1 MDLRNLSST
10 PNQLDSVMQRRPSL
24 SSLSSAS
31 GYASSNYGGNTT
43 PQISKQRMSQA
54 RNFGNGNSNSST
66 NLQSAWLNQ
75 GQISSASG
83 QPLNQPLNQHVVN
96 TVGPWVEQQQAQQQA
111 GVASLSGLDSKVIP
125 PNLNNKNSSS
135 INDNDNDNEVRQ
147 NAANDN
153 NDDDDDDID
162 DDDELIPTAIVIKN
176 IPFAIKKEQ
185 LLDVMTKLNLPL
197 PYAFNY
203 HFDNGVFRGLAFAN
217 FTLTDETSSVVGLLN
232 GREIGG
238 RKLRVEYKKM
248 LPAQERE
255 RIEREKR
262 EKRGQLEEQHRSTS
276 NASLASLLSAASTT
290 AATKNLSV
298 NGTSNNQTERLFI
311 TFPSASGNLPSPPS
325 ELNLNDPEIL
335 ELYSQLILY
344 RDDMAKSIFELA
356 FPSSLGIAHRK
367 ILSILCSYLNLLE
380 LYDNG
385 LIIIRRKQGQQPAH
399 LTQQS
404 SAPQH
409 SSSMMNL
416 NQLPGI
422 VSNPPNGVT
431 PAAHPELLRSQSQSA
446 LQMPRL
452 RQQSSTPVQQNFPQY
467 QQQPQGQQQSQLSH
481 PQASGSQ
488 SQAQPPH
495 QSQSQQQSQRPL
507 YSSNISQ
514 VQPYNMFQQPPAGHG
529 QSQQVATPTMGSS
542 SAAALLRSSNNRSYV
557 DVRSTPPLST
567 TFSQPPQSGNES
579 PTPQHYHFANSNSN
593 NQISQPTTPLA
604 NTDIN
609 SRFAPFGQHAHLT
622 GSFSSLHNSTNNA
635 SSQGPPNPQ
644 ASQTNEEFA
653 DPEVFANKFNSI
665 NLSGNYENSNMSN
678 SGIWGP
684 K

>member
-43 PQISKQRMSQA
+43 PQISKLRMSQG

-75 GQISSASG
+75 GAISSGS
-83 QPLNQPLNQHVVN
+83 NQPLSQSNQHVVN

-111 GVASLSGLDSKVIP
+111 GVASLSGLDNKAIP
-125 PNLNNKNSSS
+125 QNLNDKNSSS
-135 INDNDNDNEVRQ
+135 INDNDNDNEVKQ

-153 NDDDDDDID
+153 NDDDDDID

-298 NGTSNNQTERLFI
+298 NGTTNNQTERLFI
-311 TFPSASGNLPSPPS
+311 TFPSANGNLPLPPS
-325 ELNLNDPEIL
+325 ELNFNDPEIL
-335 ELYSQLILY
+335 ELYAQLILY
-344 RDDMAKSIFELA
+344 RDDVSKSIFELA
-356 FPSSLGIAHRK
+356 FPSSLSIAHRK

-385 LIIIRRKQGQQPAH
+385 LIIIRRKQGQQPVH
-399 LTQQS
+399 LTQQTT
-404 SAPQH
+404 APHH

-422 VSNPPNGVT
+422 VSNPPNGVA
-431 PAAHPELLRSQSQSA
+431 PASHPELLRSQSQSA

-452 RQQSSTPVQQNFPQY
+452 RQQSSTPIQQNFPQY
-467 QQQPQGQQQSQLSH
+467 QQQPQAQQQSQLSH
-481 PQASGSQ
+481 PQGSSQ
-488 SQAQPPH
+488 SQMQQQQ
-495 QSQSQQQSQRPL
+495 QSQPLQQSQRPL

-514 VQPYNMFQQPPAGHG
+514 VQPYNMFQQPAAGHG
-529 QSQQVATPTMGSS
+529 QAQQVATPTMGSS

-567 TFSQPPQSGNES
+567 TFSQPSQSGNES
-579 PTPQHYHFANSNSN
+579 PTPQNYHFGNTNTN
-593 NQISQPTTPLA
+593 HQISQPTTPLPSA
-604 NTDIN
+604 DIN

-622 GSFSSLHNSTNNA
+622 GSFSSLHNSTNNV
-635 SSQGPPNPQ
+635 STQGPLNPQ
-644 ASQTNEEFA
+644 TSQTNDEFA
-653 DPEVFANKFNSI
+653 DSEVFANKFSSI
-665 NLSGNYENSNMSN
+665 NLSGSNYENSNMSN